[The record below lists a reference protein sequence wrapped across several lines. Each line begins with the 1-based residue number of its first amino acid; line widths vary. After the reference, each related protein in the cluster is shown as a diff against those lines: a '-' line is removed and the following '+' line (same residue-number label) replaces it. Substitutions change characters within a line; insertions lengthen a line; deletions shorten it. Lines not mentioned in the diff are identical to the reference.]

1 MTKDEALKM
10 ASDALETYSQ
20 LGTTAKI
27 RKAVAAVKKALAQ
40 QEQELQKW
48 VGLTA
53 EEVNSWELPDS
64 PTVFD
69 FVQFIEAKLKEKNT

>member
-10 ASDALETYSQ
+10 AFDALETYSQ

-40 QEQELQKW
+40 PKREW
-48 VGLTA
+48 VDLSY
-53 EEVNSWELPDS
+53 EEIDIASKQSTQPDS
-64 PTVFD
+64 FRSGAMW
-69 FVQFIEAKLKEKNT
+69 AKAVLREENI